1 MKTDGKM
8 SFKKYVFPVNPSVIK
23 VIHRHRTAEHKI
35 PYGLSNIQDLGDEGR
50 IISGEGEFYGENC
63 VNDFMQLKSVMAKG
77 GGGMLYIPSQSPIYA
92 VFENLELIC
101 SDIEDVVRYSFRFVE
116 SFENINQTERCI
128 HGDGKSCLW
137 DISYR
142 YGIDIDSLVL
152 MNPHIRRPDIEIRCS
167 ERINLC

>member
-1 MKTDGKM
+1 MKIDGKM
-8 SFKKYVFPVNPSVIK
+8 SYKDFVFPVVPYVIRISDK
-23 VIHRHRTAEHKI
+23 RNISNRTV
-35 PYGLSNIQDLGDEGR
+35 PYGGSVVEDLGNTAR

-116 SFENINQTERCI
+116 CFENINQTERCI

-152 MNPHIRRPDIEIRCS
+152 MNPHIRRPAIEIRCS